1 MVPRGYEG
9 ATVDSPGRRLPR
21 RGSAFRRSR
30 RKVRLHAT
38 VAVARAGSKLRRS
51 APSQGCR
58 TIVSRQGRQGLDIK
72 MTRDDV
78 KHTLVADLLQRTA
91 SAVGEA
97 DLGAL
102 RGVCTEALKAK
113 VHHDLAKSPE
123 FREHLAFLSEHI
135 AGQSDEQ
142 LVLTLAELGRLRS
155 SIRSNCEWISD
166 LAARLLTAGA
176 PATFQFGD
184 GDQRYHAAV
193 AVVTA
198 GIPIQAGVVAKAIV
212 EEEKGE
218 KARRVWVE
226 ALLESVTLS
235 EVFECITQAF
245 AESSGISGEARSLRL
260 QRILEALN
268 NQFTQS
274 DTRIDENF
282 RNGFRNFVAKAFFHV
297 PPPREYGAS
306 AAAVEELVKA
316 SIHLIRLKFRL
327 GADPEFYRAV
337 ALAERWL
344 PDGGWMRLT
353 GTSAGLRQLRRNLV
367 EGLFLL
373 LELGRPDDALLEA
386 HRRLSPSRKF
396 AQEELCGAEK
406 SAHNLSPDLR
416 RWLASGGTKKLA
428 ARTVEL
434 NETDDLSIAMAMIVA
449 DSLRHRADAGIDTM
463 LDDIRFKAPIHFDTI
478 TGVVDL
484 TRQLIDRVT
493 FLADRR
499 RLRLFGSPGEVVDF
513 SPHAYRLPDNN
524 PLTRRVQVQSPGV
537 EKQGRSASRV
547 IVPALVE
554 AVD

>member
-1 MVPRGYEG
+1 
-9 ATVDSPGRRLPR
+9 
-21 RGSAFRRSR
+21 
-30 RKVRLHAT
+30 
-38 VAVARAGSKLRRS
+38 
-51 APSQGCR
+51 
-58 TIVSRQGRQGLDIK
+58 
-72 MTRDDV
+72 MTRDDA
-78 KHTLVADLLQRTA
+78 KRILVADLLQRTA

-102 RGVCTEALKAK
+102 RAVCTDALKAK
-113 VHHDLAKSPE
+113 VHHDLAKLPE

-135 AGQSDEQ
+135 AGQGDEQ
-142 LVLTLAELGRLRS
+142 LVLTLAELGRLCS
-155 SIRSNCEWISD
+155 SIRSNCEWLSD
-166 LAARLLTAGA
+166 LAARLVAVGVPT
-176 PATFQFGD
+176 TFQYGD
-184 GDQRYHAAV
+184 GDQRHHAAIAIV
-193 AVVTA
+193 AS
-198 GIPIQAGVVAKAIV
+198 GVPVRSDVLATAIV

-218 KARRVWVE
+218 KARRVWAK
-226 ALLESVTLS
+226 ALLENVALS
-235 EVFECITQAF
+235 EAFECITRAL
-245 AESSGISGEARSLRL
+245 AETNGMSGEARSLRL
-260 QRILEALN
+260 HRILEALN
-268 NQFTQS
+268 NQFIQTDTQ
-274 DTRIDENF
+274 IDENF
-282 RNGFRNFVAKAFFHV
+282 CNGFRNFVAKAFFHV

-316 SIHLIRLKFRL
+316 SINFIRLKFRL

-386 HRRLSPSRKF
+386 HRRLSPGRKF
-396 AQEELCGAEK
+396 AQEELCRAEK

-499 RLRLFGSPGEVVDF
+499 QLRLFGSPGEVVDF